1 MSNDFT
7 RRSADDTESETES
20 GPSRMD
26 GVSRRKLMAAGAAGW
41 ATVGLAGCVDVQG
54 EDCEEDG
61 GGTTDG
67 GGGGGGTNDGT
78 SNVTVTTQTTTTGG
92 GTPTEDGG
100 GGGGGTTTE
109 CEQQSIFAPGM
120 DVGFLVSVFDNFT
133 GDKLD
138 ADELATVVLE
148 FPYADIDSVE
158 LTPSGPHENY
168 VPDKWGGKASVPVDA
183 EPGTY
188 RYEISVATDPDEDP
202 EPVVTDELELVE
214 ISL

>member
-7 RRSADDTESETES
+7 RTSADDTESETES
-20 GPSRMD
+20 EPSQMD
-26 GVSRRKLMAAGAAGW
+26 GVSRRNLMAAGAAGW
-41 ATVGLAGCVDVQG
+41 ATVGLAGCVDIQG
-54 EDCEEDG
+54 EDCEEEDG
-61 GGTTDG
+61 GENG
-67 GGGGGGTNDGT
+67 GGENGGDGT
-78 SNVTVTTQTTTTGG
+78 DDVTVTTQTTTTGG
-92 GTPTEDGG
+92 DTPTEDGG
-100 GGGGGTTTE
+100 GGGGGGTTTQ
-109 CEQQSIFAPGM
+109 CTQQSIFAPGM

-133 GDKLD
+133 GEKLD
-138 ADELATVVLE
+138 ADELSTVVLE

-158 LTPSGPHENY
+158 LTASGPHEEY